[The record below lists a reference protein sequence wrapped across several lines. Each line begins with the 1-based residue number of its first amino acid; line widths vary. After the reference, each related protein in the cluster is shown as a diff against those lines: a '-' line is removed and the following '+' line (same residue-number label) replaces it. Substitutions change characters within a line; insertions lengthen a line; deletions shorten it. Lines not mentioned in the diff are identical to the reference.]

1 MDISR
6 LIRSQVELS
15 FVVPQNFF
23 MVIERLPKIQFTV
36 QRAQLPT
43 VTAEEVLLSNSTNPG
58 KVYLPGEGVD
68 YTPLSVDFIIDKHFL
83 NYKSILQWVKAVG
96 HPETLEQTK
105 FFDDSTNDQ
114 YKNSFNKVMSNMT
127 IVGTDAGLRPV
138 ADWTFYDCF
147 PTDCDGP
154 QYDSTLTDVEY
165 FQSAVTFRYKYFKFN
180 TYTNGV
186 NDNDPI

>member
-23 MVIERLPKIQFTV
+23 MVVERLPKVQFTV

-43 VTAEEVLLSNSTNPG
+43 VTAEEVLMSNSINPG

-68 YTPLSVDFIIDKHFL
+68 YTPLNVEFIIDKHFL
-83 NYKSILQWVKAVG
+83 NYKSILKWVKAVG
-96 HPETLEQTK
+96 HPEDLEQSDIFT
-105 FFDDSTNDQ
+105 DDISGK
-114 YKNSFNKVMSNMT
+114 KNTFQRLMSNIT

-138 ADWTFYDCF
+138 ADWTFTDCF

-165 FQSAVTFRYKYFKFN
+165 FQSSVTFRYKYFKFN
-180 TYTNGV
+180 AYTNGV